1 MSFVLKVSIVF
12 YRLFFSIALVCFA
25 SPLWAEACSA
35 AFKALERNPVSVT
48 HVYDG
53 DTFKLGNGQ
62 RLRLIGVNAPELGR
76 DGKPDEP
83 HARAA
88 TDFVRHWFKDRA
100 LYLSLDAEHK
110 DRYRRTL
117 GHITDADGASL
128 SVAMLEAGLA
138 WPVAVPPNTRM
149 APCEFAAAKRAAA
162 RGLGVWSVEPLAAK
176 RLKNGGFTRVS
187 GVVSRVSRA
196 RNGDLWLDLGS
207 DLAVQIRVQ
216 DQRHFEVLPDSDWLN
231 RELTLLGW
239 AVDRRGDKQIM
250 AKGYAPFR
258 LQWRHPLMGDLSAQ

>member
-1 MSFVLKVSIVF
+1 VSNF
-12 YRLFFSIALVCFA
+12 CCRLFIFVVLVCLA
-25 SPLWAEACSA
+25 SPLWAEACTYT
-35 AFKALERNPVSVT
+35 FKALERNPVSVT
-48 HVYDG
+48 HVYDA

-62 RLRLIGVNAPELGR
+62 RLRLIGVNAPEMGR

-88 TDFVRHWFKDRA
+88 TDFARRWSKDRA
-100 LYLSLDAEHK
+100 LYLSLDTEHK

-128 SVAMLEAGLA
+128 SVALLEAGLA

-149 APCEFAAAKRAAA
+149 ASCEFAAAKHAAA
-162 RGLGVWSVEPLAAK
+162 RGLGVWSADPIKAK
-176 RLKNGGFTRVS
+176 SLSKGGFARVT
-187 GVVSRVSRA
+187 GVVSRVDRA
-196 RNGDLWLDLGS
+196 RNGDLWLDLGAN
-207 DLAVQIRVQ
+207 LAVQIRVQ
-216 DQRHFEVLPDSDWLN
+216 DQGYFDDLPDSDWLN

-239 AVDRRGDKQIM
+239 VVDRRGDKRLA

-258 LQWRHPLMGDLSAQ
+258 LQWRHPLMGELAEK